1 MDPKTFTQALRMY
14 LKRDKCRTDWGFWWA
29 ACACAHAAE
38 PGPLPPHAAC
48 RPRDSEPPTFYPRD
62 RRSVRFRVAGLSMGG
77 AHSDAG
83 LPDSRCR
90 GPTRRSAANQSP
102 NFESANLNLLL
113 SFPPSL
119 SLSLSL
125 PLPLSSSPPPPRPLS
140 LSRSLSLSEYLSL
153 SLSLYLYLY
162 LYLSLYLSLPLYL
175 SLYLS
180 YYIYTYIYL
189 FLSFYRSI
197 FLSRLKL
204 RRTRSF
210 CLAWALNPGILSHDC
225 HVAAPM
231 RDSVQGRPVRK
242 TGPWAGQLPAP
253 AAPRA
258 SRLPMAVEGDESR
271 PQRTSH
277 ARRGRQGPA
286 RSSSRLSCR
295 SRPRRPSR
303 AAGAKQQ
310 QPAARPARVRRGW
323 RGQAAAA
330 PPVPPTTVEDDDC
343 RQQRHARRS

>member
-1 MDPKTFTQALRMY
+1 MGGMCVCTCRRTRPPAAPRRMPPSRLGAAHVLSTGSTLR
-14 LKRDKCRTDWGFWWA
+14 
-29 ACACAHAAE
+29 
-38 PGPLPPHAAC
+38 PIP
-48 RPRDSEPPTFYPRD
+48 S
-62 RRSVRFRVAGLSMGG
+62 RRSVDGRRPLGCRPPRQSLPRTNPTVCRQPVAQLRICQFEPTSL
-77 AHSDAG
+77 
-83 LPDSRCR
+83 LP
-90 GPTRRSAANQSP
+90 
-102 NFESANLNLLL
+102 
-113 SFPPSL
+113 
-119 SLSLSL
+119 SL
-125 PLPLSSSPPPPRPLS
+125 PLPLPLPPSPSLFLSPPPRPLS

-210 CLAWALNPGILSHDC
+210 GLAWALNPGILSHDC